1 MGQVWYNR
9 QLDEFQCPQCGALY
23 QVCLTRM
30 SAPVYEEV
38 ICQVCQMVMNEWR
51 GTIGRAYTLKSQ
63 QALE

>member
-1 MGQVWYNR
+1 MWR
-9 QLDEFQCPQCGALY
+9 ALSSLPNPP
-23 QVCLTRM
+23 VSL
-30 SAPVYEEV
+30 VYEEV